1 VIVLAY
7 GFAAILG
14 GMMVAAAFAGKPV
27 KDALDEMQ
35 DDLNAD

>member
-1 VIVLAY
+1 VIAIAY
-7 GFAAILG
+7 GFAAFLG
-14 GMMVAAAFAGKPV
+14 GLMVAAAFTGKPV